1 MSNPDKKA
9 PYFDQDRKRPDAEPI
24 DSAAPET
31 QAPAD
36 RKVKVSE
43 TAAEQEPP
51 EPVPAAQPSAEDRIA
66 KLEAD
71 LAEARDRMLRAL
83 AETENVR
90 RRLER
95 EREDTARYAISRF
108 AGDLLSVADNLRRA
122 LDAVPADAVK
132 KDEFLAKLVDGVGA
146 TERNLLNVLEKN
158 GVKKLDPAGQK
169 FDPNF
174 HEVLFELEAPDKP
187 AGTVV
192 QVLEPGYTIGDRLLR
207 PARVA
212 ASKGGPAA

>member
-1 MSNPDKKA
+1 MTDDDKK
-9 PYFDQDRKRPDAEPI
+9 KHEPDAPANDTEP
-24 DSAAPET
+24 A
-31 QAPAD
+31 
-36 RKVKVSE
+36 
-43 TAAEQEPP
+43 TAE
-51 EPVPAAQPSAEDRIA
+51 PAASAETPNGLGDADKIA

-71 LAEARDRMLRAL
+71 LAEARDRMLRAM

-108 AGDLLSVADNLRRA
+108 AGDILSVADNLRRA

-146 TERNLLNVLEKN
+146 TEKTMLSVLEKN
-158 GVKKLDPAGQK
+158 GVKKIDPTGQK

-174 HEVLFELEAPDKP
+174 HEVLFELDAPDKP
-187 AGTVV
+187 VGTVV
-192 QVLEPGYTIGDRLLR
+192 QVLEAGYTIGDRLLR

-212 ASKGGPAA
+212 AAKGGPAA

>member
-9 PYFDQDRKRPDAEPI
+9 PYFDTQPERPDTQQTDTGTSHSPE
-24 DSAAPET
+24 SAGRKPRET
-31 QAPAD
+31 A
-36 RKVKVSE
+36 
-43 TAAEQEPP
+43 AAEQEPP
-51 EPVPAAQPSAEDRIA
+51 DAAPAPQPSADERIA
-66 KLEAD
+66 KLESD

-108 AGDLLSVADNLRRA
+108 AGDILTVADNLRRA
-122 LDAVPADAVK
+122 LDAVPAAAVE

-146 TERNLLNVLEKN
+146 TEKNLLQVLEKN
-158 GVKKLDPAGQK
+158 GVKKLNPAGQK

-174 HEVLFELEAPDKP
+174 HEVLFELEAPDQP

-192 QVLEPGYTIGDRLLR
+192 QVLEAGYTIGDRLLR

-212 ASKGGPAA
+212 AAKGGPAG

>member
-1 MSNPDKKA
+1 MMSDEAKKPEPESPANDIESEAAAPDE
-9 PYFDQDRKRPDAEPI
+9 PTDAE
-24 DSAAPET
+24 
-31 QAPAD
+31 
-36 RKVKVSE
+36 K
-43 TAAEQEPP
+43 
-51 EPVPAAQPSAEDRIA
+51 IA

-95 EREDTARYAISRF
+95 EREDTARYAIARF

-146 TERNLLNVLEKN
+146 TEKTMLSVLDKN
-158 GVKKLDPAGQK
+158 GVKKIDPTGQK

-174 HEVLFELEAPDKP
+174 HEVLFELDAPDKP

-192 QVLEPGYTIGDRLLR
+192 QVLEAGYTIGDRLLR

-212 ASKGGPAA
+212 AAKGGPAS

>member
-1 MSNPDKKA
+1 MTDPEKKS
-9 PYFDQDRKRPDAEPI
+9 PYFDKHPEASPFDEP
-24 DSAAPET
+24 APRE
-31 QAPAD
+31 ASPEERAD
-36 RKVKVSE
+36 D
-43 TAAEQEPP
+43 
-51 EPVPAAQPSAEDRIA
+51 VPASDDRMA
-66 KLEAD
+66 KLEAEVAD
-71 LAEARDRMLRAL
+71 LRDKALRAM

-95 EREDTARYAISRF
+95 EREETARYAISRF

-122 LDAVPADAVK
+122 LDTVPAAAVE

-146 TERNLLNVLEKN
+146 TERAMLAVLDKN

-174 HEVLFELEAPDKP
+174 HEVLFEVDAPDKP
-187 AGTVV
+187 QGAVV
-192 QVLEPGYTIGDRLLR
+192 QVLEAGYTIGDRLLR

-212 ASKGGPAA
+212 VAKGGPAT

>member
-1 MSNPDKKA
+1 MTIEEHELPE
-9 PYFDQDRKRPDAEPI
+9 EPVTEA
-24 DSAAPET
+24 SE
-31 QAPAD
+31 QA
-36 RKVKVSE
+36 V
-43 TAAEQEPP
+43 EPP
-51 EPVPAAQPSAEDRIA
+51 EAERVA
-66 KLEAD
+66 KLEAEA
-71 LAEARDRMLRAL
+71 AELRDKVLRAM

-108 AGDLLSVADNLRRA
+108 AGELLSVADNLRRA
-122 LDAVPADAVK
+122 LDAVPAAAVE

-146 TERNLLNVLEKN
+146 TERNMLSVLEKH
-158 GVKKLDPAGQK
+158 GVKKLDPAGQV

-174 HEVLFELEAPDKP
+174 HEVLFEVDDATKP

-192 QVLEPGYTIGDRLLR
+192 QVLESGYTIGDRLLR

-212 ASKGGPAA
+212 ASKGGPKP

>member
-1 MSNPDKKA
+1 MTDDNKTKH
-9 PYFDQDRKRPDAEPI
+9 EP
-24 DSAAPET
+24 E
-31 QAPAD
+31 APAND
-36 RKVKVSE
+36 
-43 TAAEQEPP
+43 TAPIEPEQAASTEPTD
-51 EPVPAAQPSAEDRIA
+51 ANKIA

-71 LAEARDRMLRAL
+71 LAEARDRMLRAM

-108 AGDLLSVADNLRRA
+108 AGDMLQVADNLRRA
-122 LDAVPADAVK
+122 LDAVPPAAVE

-146 TERNLLNVLEKN
+146 TEKNLLSTLEKN

-174 HEVLFELEAPDKP
+174 HEVLFEIDAPDQP
-187 AGTVV
+187 VGTVV
-192 QVLEPGYTIGDRLLR
+192 QVLEAGYTIGDRLLR

-212 ASKGGPAA
+212 AAKGGPAA

>member
-1 MSNPDKKA
+1 MTDDEKK
-9 PYFDQDRKRPDAEPI
+9 KHEP
-24 DSAAPET
+24 E
-31 QAPAD
+31 APAND
-36 RKVKVSE
+36 
-43 TAAEQEPP
+43 T
-51 EPVPAAQPSAEDRIA
+51 EPVAEEATSAETPNGLADADKIA

-71 LAEARDRMLRAL
+71 LAEARDRMLRAM

-108 AGDLLSVADNLRRA
+108 AGDMLQVADNLRRA
-122 LDAVPADAVK
+122 LDAVPAAAVES
-132 KDEFLAKLVDGVGA
+132 DEFLAKLVDGVGA
-146 TERNLLNVLEKN
+146 TEKNLLSTLEKN

-174 HEVLFELEAPDKP
+174 HEVLFEIEAPDQP
-187 AGTVV
+187 VGTVV
-192 QVLEPGYTIGDRLLR
+192 QVLEAGYTIGDRLLR

-212 ASKGGPAA
+212 AAKGGPAG

>member
-1 MSNPDKKA
+1 MMTSEVNDNQA
-9 PYFDQDRKRPDAEPI
+9 PDADEI
-24 DSAAPET
+24 LSAAHDP
-31 QAPAD
+31 APQDNIDDA
-36 RKVKVSE
+36 SI
-43 TAAEQEPP
+43 
-51 EPVPAAQPSAEDRIA
+51 IA

-146 TERNLLNVLEKN
+146 TERTMLNVLEKN
-158 GVKKLDPAGQK
+158 GVKKIDPMGQK

-174 HEVLFELEAPDKP
+174 HEVLFELDAPDKP
-187 AGTVV
+187 TGTVV

-212 ASKGGPAA
+212 AAKGGPAA

>member
-1 MSNPDKKA
+1 MKMNDQADMPETEIPDFGEQ
-9 PYFDQDRKRPDAEPI
+9 PQAEP
-24 DSAAPET
+24 SADE
-31 QAPAD
+31 
-36 RKVKVSE
+36 V
-43 TAAEQEPP
+43 
-51 EPVPAAQPSAEDRIA
+51 IA
-66 KLEAD
+66 KLVAEVAD
-71 LAEARDRMLRAL
+71 YRDKALRAL

-122 LDAVPADAVK
+122 LDAVPAGAVER
-132 KDEFLAKLVDGVGA
+132 DEFLAKLVNGVGA
-146 TERNLLNVLEKN
+146 TERTMLSVLEKN
-158 GVKKLDPAGQK
+158 GVKKIDPIGEK

-174 HEVLFELEAPDKP
+174 HEVLFEMDAPNQP

-192 QVLEPGYTIGDRLLR
+192 QVLEAGYTIGDRLLR

-212 ASKGGPAA
+212 VAKGGPDS

>member
-1 MSNPDKKA
+1 MTSDVNEN
-9 PYFDQDRKRPDAEPI
+9 QTPDADEI
-24 DSAAPET
+24 LSAAHDP
-31 QAPAD
+31 APQDNIDDA
-36 RKVKVSE
+36 SI
-43 TAAEQEPP
+43 
-51 EPVPAAQPSAEDRIA
+51 IA

-146 TERNLLNVLEKN
+146 TERTMLNVLEKN
-158 GVKKLDPAGQK
+158 GVKRIDPAGQK

-174 HEVLFELEAPDKP
+174 HEVLFELDAPDKP
-187 AGTVV
+187 VGTVV

-212 ASKGGPAA
+212 AAKGGPAA